1 MNVDFVMEV
10 TGREELSE
18 LSLKGQET
26 TEEDPVALRHELLLR
41 EIEAIDEY
49 WGPTLR

>member
-1 MNVDFVMEV
+1 MEV
-10 TGREELSE
+10 TAREELSE
-18 LSLKGQET
+18 LSSKGQEA
-26 TEEDPVALRHELLLR
+26 TEEDPIAQRHELLLR